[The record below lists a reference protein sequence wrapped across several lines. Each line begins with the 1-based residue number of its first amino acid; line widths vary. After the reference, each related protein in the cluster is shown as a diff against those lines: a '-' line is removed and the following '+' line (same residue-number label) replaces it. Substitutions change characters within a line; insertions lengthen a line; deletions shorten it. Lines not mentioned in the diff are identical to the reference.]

1 MPTRNTG
8 SPRRAVVLARL
19 AGLCTVMAACA
30 SPGPAAGATQEVV
43 IHATDYAFR
52 VPQTAKPGPTV
63 FVFSNEGSVVHE
75 VQLFRISKEISAD
88 SIGRMLARDDVPEH
102 VVDPEAGVLIGP
114 PGTTVTQKLL
124 IELKA
129 GEIYG
134 LRCEFDTGPTKTKH
148 SKMGMFWVLRV
159 E

>member
-102 VVDPEAGVLIGP
+102 VVDPEGGVLIGP
-114 PGTTVTQKLL
+114 PGARVKQQILV
-124 IELKA
+124 ELRA
-129 GEIYG
+129 GELYG
-134 LRCEFDTGPTKTKH
+134 LRCEFMTGPTGNTH
-148 SKMGMFWVLRV
+148 SKMGMVSLIKV